1 MYIQT
6 NVYTNRKQMG
16 TKNQKLPQFALIK
29 QFLEQQIKSGQW
41 PPGTRIPTEQS
52 LTDTFS
58 VSRMTARRA
67 VKELADVGLLTR
79 TPGKGTYV
87 SSQEPDKP
95 VFKIED
101 VIAKI
106 QAAGTYSH
114 RLLSMDSVQ
123 ATTEIAKLM
132 QIQTNSMIFQLT
144 VVHLNQDRPIQWQ
157 NLSVNCS
164 FAPALL
170 KQKFAKITPDAY
182 LDWLCPSNKSEYQLK
197 AVTPSASQRLALAL
211 NGQESAVCMQ
221 LSKRQWLGGDVVSF
235 STYLH
240 PADDYYLGTD
250 FGQ

>member
-1 MYIQT
+1 
-6 NVYTNRKQMG
+6 MG
-16 TKNQKLPQFALIK
+16 IKDQKLPQFALIK

-52 LTDTFS
+52 LTNTFS

-79 TPGKGTYV
+79 TPGKGTFV
-87 SSQEPDKP
+87 SKQEADTP

-132 QIQTNSMIFQLT
+132 QIKTNSMIFQLIIL
-144 VVHLNQDRPIQWQ
+144 HLSQDRPVQWQ
-157 NLSVNCS
+157 KLSVNCS

-182 LDWLCPSNKSEYQLK
+182 LDWLCPPSKSDYQLK
-197 AVTPSASQRLALAL
+197 AVMPSASQRLALAL
-211 NGQESAVCMQ
+211 TSEDSSLCMQ
-221 LSKRQWLGGDVVSF
+221 LSRRRWVGGDVISF
-235 STYLH
+235 STHLH

-250 FGQ
+250 FDQ